1 MGTSISMETGGTA
14 STTLGQPAQKLR
26 SRNPPRPNSAVS
38 SCCIFSASLVLAQ
51 HRVSSTEV
59 LTNAYGGCEKSFD
72 SYAATCCKQ
81 RVSR

>member
-1 MGTSISMETGGTA
+1 
-14 STTLGQPAQKLR
+14 
-26 SRNPPRPNSAVS
+26 
-38 SCCIFSASLVLAQ
+38 LVLAQ